1 MGFAFFDKNTRPY
14 RPTPQLRAFLAA
26 FEPALRNLENARALH
41 QATGEKMRIRFAAP
55 IEISRLYFSKALV
68 SYAREHPNLSFVL
81 QPEATLAGLRA
92 GARRR
97 DRSERRARR
106 RRGSRRSPLPRHLH
120 LRPRDARIPEATRH
134 AANTRPTLCATRDC
148 CFAPSTS
155 IP

>member
-1 MGFAFFDKNTRPY
+1 MNVLDNLNAWRAVSAAARTGSVTAAAEQLGIELSKCSRLVSGMEREMGFAFFDKNTRPY

-92 GARRR
+92 GAAA
-97 DRSERRARR
+97 AR
-106 RRGSRRSPLPRHLH
+106 
-120 LRPRDARIPEATRH
+120 EV
-134 AANTRPTLCATRDC
+134 
-148 CFAPSTS
+148 TS
-155 IP
+155 